1 MDMWPSTELYS
12 TLINLP
18 ASYLK
23 EDKNV
28 CIVPSWEYIMEPNAQ
43 CNTFQNC
50 IERIYTLL
58 PGTKQELRR
67 CVEDRFCFRFRESSN
82 THNYHTDDWFDLP
95 SDTYVRELP
104 CMFNDVQEPYVFV
117 KRSPS
122 LPRFDE
128 RFVDYGKNKVQFVSH
143 LRMLGYKYYV
153 LSQSFAIDVPHPRSK
168 ISTDWLVEG
177 TATNWKTRMHIAYD
191 EFKEEVLKQTEQ
203 VTIQTPLCS

>member
-1 MDMWPSTELYS
+1 
-12 TLINLP
+12 
-18 ASYLK
+18 
-23 EDKNV
+23 
-28 CIVPSWEYIMEPNAQ
+28 MEPNAQ
-43 CNTFQNC
+43 CNTFQNS

-82 THNYHTDDWFDLP
+82 THVSSPPRPHSQNYHTDDWFDLP

-153 LSQSFAIDVPHPRSK
+153 LSQSFAIDVPHPRWLWRARVSCRSK

-191 EFKEEVLKQTEQ
+191 EFREEVLKQTEQ